1 MSNDDDMFGLD
12 LLVGEPVLVKVGLD
26 LGREDEEPALL
37 RGRHDLGH
45 PGAEDGVADLGSNRI
60 GVRKVKSL
68 MAQFLLVSSKSF
80 SKVPEYSKG
89 KTEF

>member
-45 PGAEDGVADLGSNRI
+45 PGAEDGVADLGNNRI
-60 GVRKVKSL
+60 GRQKEFLIKSQARRRSMFVKSE
-68 MAQFLLVSSKSF
+68 S
-80 SKVPEYSKG
+80 
-89 KTEF
+89 